1 VSGPVS
7 VTARVLQ
14 AISDELAGRNLE
26 DYAGGVVQ
34 IIVKLDAAGCPRRI
48 AIRTEIERD
57 VERRRPSATGFME
70 LTGAT

>member
-1 VSGPVS
+1 MS